1 MAQGL
6 RANLK
11 SSNLSF
17 DRQNHKIT
25 MAKRQ
30 TVSEIVQNYIRDY
43 IISNKLGPGDQLPP
57 EGEIATTLEVS
68 RVSVREAVKILQAL
82 GIVEV
87 RHGNGLFV
95 RGLNFDA
102 LLEVLSY
109 SLLFDQS
116 SLKELYQV
124 RQLFEVGMLK
134 DVIENIQEE
143 HIQACHIHLREW
155 EENIAHGRP
164 FREQDRLF
172 HVTLCQAIGNNILV
186 ELENI
191 FWTAYRN
198 AVNTTFPDIAQGA
211 YQVTLGNHYKILAAV
226 EARNVELAQQLMTDH
241 FEGIRKRINMEVKEI
256 SE

>member
-1 MAQGL
+1 
-6 RANLK
+6 
-11 SSNLSF
+11 
-17 DRQNHKIT
+17 

-30 TVSEIVQNYIRDY
+30 SVSELVQNYIRDY
-43 IISNKLGPGDQLPP
+43 IIQHKLRSGDQLPP
-57 EGEIATTLEVS
+57 EGEIAATLEVS

-102 LLEVLSY
+102 LLEMLSY
-109 SLLFDQS
+109 SLLVDQS

-124 RQLFEVGMLK
+124 RILFEVGMLA
-134 DVIENIQEE
+134 DVIE
-143 HIQACHIHLREW
+143 HIQDEQIEACHQHLRDW
-155 EENIAHGRP
+155 EENIAQGRP

-172 HVTLCQAIGNNILV
+172 HVTLCQSIGNNILV

-191 FWTAYRN
+191 FWIAYRN
-198 AVNTTFPDIAQGA
+198 AVNITFPDIAQGA

-226 EARNVELAQQLMTDH
+226 EARNVELAQQLMAGH
-241 FEGIRKRINMEVKEI
+241 FEGIRKRMEHDIREKTAQ
-256 SE
+256 

>member
-1 MAQGL
+1 
-6 RANLK
+6 
-11 SSNLSF
+11 
-17 DRQNHKIT
+17 

-30 TVSEIVQNYIRDY
+30 SISELVQNYIRDY
-43 IISNKLGPGDQLPP
+43 IISNKLRPGDQLPP
-57 EGEIATTLEVS
+57 EGDIAATLEVS

-109 SLLFDQS
+109 SLLFDLS

-124 RQLFEVGMLK
+124 RQLFEVAMLK

-143 HIQACHIHLREW
+143 HIQACHKHLQEW
-155 EENIAHGRP
+155 EQNMASGDP
-164 FREQDRLF
+164 FRDQDRLF
-172 HVTLCQAIGNNILV
+172 HVTLCQAIGNNLLV

-191 FWTAYRN
+191 FWIAYRN
-198 AVNTTFPDIAQGA
+198 AVNKTFVDIDEGA
-211 YQVTLGNHYKILAAV
+211 YQVTLDNHYKILAAV
-226 EARNVELAQQLMTDH
+226 EARNVALAQQLMADH
-241 FEGIRKRINMEVKEI
+241 FKGIRERINMKVEGS